1 MSLTLYERIVSAY
14 KISDEIIGDSYSFST
29 INEVKQ
35 YLRRKISVEE
45 NINIMLLNS
54 FRENY
59 FLREYFVRNLE
70 EKTSLSNIILEYL
83 SSSKSEIKEYFRDF
97 KELFPISSVVE
108 KATLEGRLN
117 FDYIKKNSS
126 RAKLFFA
133 FDNISYYSLPTTLG
147 FLFSYF
153 SLNKGF
159 DLFSLQTILSF
170 PLGFLSGI
178 VFFKNANYKI
188 SEYFQKKNPL
198 YYFYEDNFI
207 NIPLT
212 LKRILNSS
220 NIIESL
226 LF

>member
-1 MSLTLYERIVSAY
+1 MSLTLYERIIGFYDV
-14 KISDEIIGDSYSFST
+14 SDEELTEAYSFLKPED
-29 INEVKQ
+29 IENFF
-35 YLRRKISVEE
+35 RKKKAEKKKDP
-45 NINIMLLNS
+45 S
-54 FRENY
+54 FLFIAFEENY
-59 FLREYFVRNLE
+59 FIREYLKRNTE
-70 EKTSLSNIILEYL
+70 EKIPFSGIILEYL
-83 SSSKSEIKEYFRDF
+83 SSSKSEIKEHFRDF

-133 FDNISYYSLPTTLG
+133 FDNISYYFLPTTLG

-153 SLNKGF
+153 SLNRGF

-178 VFFKNANYKI
+178 IFFKNANYKF

-198 YYFYEDNFI
+198 YYFHDDDFI